1 MADKQRYVNALQ
13 KANAAGDYAA
23 ANEIAEYLDRNYP
36 EDMTLGE
43 KAKGTAGMLGQ
54 MATGAISEPIAGLAG
69 LAGSV
74 LPGETGQ
81 GADWITNVQEAMTPT
96 PGAETQRVGQAISE
110 YIPDVAGYI
119 GNKVLEATGNP
130 ELATLAHSAPEAIM
144 QRLGLKSPQTAA
156 NLAKRGQ
163 RLTDIEVETLVRE
176 LEEFQSGTSTTG
188 GVSEVAETLQ
198 RSPDQVA
205 ELAQFD
211 EKVLK
216 AASDLGFNEL
226 PPSVA
231 AGNAQFRDIAQ
242 GLASMP
248 GTQAKAQYGQFLE
261 SLGNKADE
269 IITQG
274 GGDLDK
280 AAVSQRFSELTTN
293 MLEELHVGEK
303 GFYDEIEL
311 KINKATPVTP
321 TSTHSLAD
329 DLIKEYQGNIS
340 KMPKPYKD
348 IFDMVYKKGA
358 KGVVHPDKRVVG
370 GVSYIKRNPSYAEF
384 NQKRKDIGAAIGRK
398 GSSYSDTE
406 SGILKRIYG
415 NLKTDQNSF
424 SEAFNASELQ
434 SAADALTVKRKA
446 LENTT
451 TELLGRKLNKD
462 LMPEVATRIAGLP
475 KGNVKKFND
484 LVDGIPESIR
494 GEVVV
499 SALNDLFKGSG
510 ADQKSFGTARFLG
523 MMREL
528 ETSPTAKAALYKH
541 LPENT
546 QKSLDNFYT
555 LANAT
560 YKANKE
566 NITTGKISTF
576 FPDQRGFLTKMMGKA
591 AATMAA
597 SKAGMAG
604 VQATDAIG
612 DFLRNQ
618 TPSANKA
625 NDFISSSHFQNM
637 MKEAVRDGVH
647 EGAALSAKTKKIED
661 VTKRSDRYKKWAD
674 TLDGNQKADL
684 ASLGLVNYLMQADE
698 VTEEENPQTP

>member
-23 ANEIAEYLDRNYP
+23 ANEIAEYLDRNFP

-54 MATGAISEPIAGLAG
+54 MATGAIAEPIAGLAG

-74 LPGETGQ
+74 LPGEAGQ
-81 GADWITNVQEAMTPT
+81 GADWITNVQKAMTPT
-96 PGAETQRVGQAISE
+96 PSAETQRVGQAVSE

-119 GNKVLEATGNP
+119 GNQVLEATGNP
-130 ELATLAHSAPEAIM
+130 ELATLAHTAPEAIM

-188 GVSEVAETLQ
+188 GVSEVAETLK
-198 RSPDQVA
+198 RSPEQTA

-211 EKVLK
+211 EKILQ

-280 AAVSQRFSELTTN
+280 AAVSQRFVDITENTMNELYDA
-293 MLEELHVGEK
+293 ELR
-303 GFYDEIEL
+303 FYDDINL
-311 KINKATPVTP
+311 KINKAQPVEPVSVRGFIDEKAIEFGGASELPKVYRDMYDLVYDVDGNPKKP
-321 TSTHSLAD
+321 TYTA
-329 DLIKEYQGNIS
+329 
-340 KMPKPYKD
+340 
-348 IFDMVYKKGA
+348 
-358 KGVVHPDKRVVG
+358 
-370 GVSYIKRNPSYAEF
+370 F
-384 NQKRKDIGAAIGRK
+384 NQKRKDIGAAIGK
-398 GSSYSDTE
+398 KSSPYADSELST
-406 SGILKRIYG
+406 LKEVYA

-424 SEAFNASELQ
+424 SESFGAGELQ
-434 SAADALTVKRKA
+434 SAADALTIKRKA
-446 LENTT
+446 LETTT

-484 LVDGIPESIR
+484 LIEGVPESIR

-510 ADQKSFGTARFLG
+510 ADQKSFGAARFLG
-523 MMREL
+523 MMNEL
-528 ETSPTAKAALYKH
+528 KTSPTAKAALYKH
-541 LPENT
+541 LPEQT

-566 NITTGKISTF
+566 NITTGKILTF

-661 VTKRSDRYKKWAD
+661 VTKRSERYKKWAD

-698 VTEEENPQTP
+698 VTEEENPKTTP